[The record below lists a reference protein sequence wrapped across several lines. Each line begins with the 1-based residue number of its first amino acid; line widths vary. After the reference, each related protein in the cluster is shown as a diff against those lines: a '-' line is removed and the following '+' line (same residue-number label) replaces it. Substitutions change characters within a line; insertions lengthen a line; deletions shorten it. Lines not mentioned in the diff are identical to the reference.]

1 MLGVMVQHLLLACGE
16 PELEVIYS
24 RFGIFMDLRKGGK
37 AAIDRMLEAYGYTT
51 KQALCDQ
58 LGISSSTLANRYLR
72 DTFPAN
78 YVIRCALETGVALE
92 WLVTGE
98 GSKIPG
104 ALSSKNIDE
113 LPAYTLSNGIL
124 VKDGTISFDYKLLPV
139 DSGNI
144 HVIKDANKIYFVDY
158 SESNLIDG
166 FWLISIDDNLSFRK
180 IYRLPAGQLK
190 IENNPKNFISN
201 LNDISMKGRVI
212 STLEPQT

>member
-1 MLGVMVQHLLLACGE
+1 MQHLLLACGE
-16 PELEVIYS
+16 PGLEVVYS

-72 DTFPAN
+72 DTFPAD
-78 YVIRCALETGVALE
+78 YVIQCALETGVALE

-104 ALSSKNIDE
+104 ASSSKHLEE
-113 LPAYTLSNGIL
+113 LPAYTLRNGIL
-124 VKDGTISFDYKLLPV
+124 VKNGTIAFDYKLLPV
-139 DSGNI
+139 DSRNI
-144 HVIKDANKIYFVDY
+144 HVIKDANIIHFVDY
-158 SESNLIDG
+158 SESNLVDV

-190 IENNPKNFISN
+190 VENNLTIFISN

-212 STLEPQT
+212 STLEPQI